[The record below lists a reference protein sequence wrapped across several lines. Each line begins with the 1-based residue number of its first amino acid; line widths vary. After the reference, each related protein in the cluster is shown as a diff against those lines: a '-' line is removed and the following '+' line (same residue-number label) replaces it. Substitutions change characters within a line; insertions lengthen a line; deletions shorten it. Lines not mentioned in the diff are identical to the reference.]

1 MVDLSVII
9 VSWNVRDLLQR
20 CLQALVPSSK
30 FQVSRSPLN
39 NLERGT
45 WNLELFVVDN
55 ASSDGSAA
63 MVRQHFPQVRLI
75 ANDSNLGFT
84 HGNNQGI
91 AASQGRYVLLLNPDT
106 EVVGEA
112 VATLL
117 TFLEAHPDVGVVGPQ
132 LRYPDGSIQPS
143 RRRFPTLATAFV
155 ESTVLQPLFA
165 GSRLLRRYYVADRP
179 DDVAQ
184 DVDWL
189 VGACLLVRREAIAQ
203 AGPLD
208 EGFFMYSE
216 ELDWCRRIKQAGWRI
231 VYLPAAQVIHCEGKS
246 SEQNLADRDIRFHSS
261 KVRYFR
267 KHHGAWPAEL
277 LRLFLLSTF
286 VWQLAVES
294 LKWLV
299 GHKRPL
305 RASRV
310 KAYLQV
316 LHSRLRWANDRTQM
330 HTDGL
335 SNICEDRR

>member
-1 MVDLSVII
+1 
-9 VSWNVRDLLQR
+9 
-20 CLQALVPSSK
+20 
-30 FQVSRSPLN
+30 
-39 NLERGT
+39 
-45 WNLELFVVDN
+45 
-55 ASSDGSAA
+55 

-75 ANDSNLGFT
+75 ANNSNLGFT
-84 HGNNQGI
+84 HANNQGL

-106 EVVGEA
+106 EVVGDA

-117 TFLEAHPDVGVVGPQ
+117 AFLEAHPDVGVVGPQ
-132 LRYPDGSIQPS
+132 LRFPDGSIQPS

-165 GSRLLRRYYVADRP
+165 GSSLLRRYYVADQP
-179 DDVAQ
+179 DDVTQ

-189 VGACLLVRREAIAQ
+189 VGACLLVRREAIEQ

-208 EGFFMYSE
+208 EGFFMYAE
-216 ELDWCRRIKQAGWRI
+216 ELDWCRRLKQAGWRI
-231 VYLPAAQVIHCEGKS
+231 VYLPEAQVIHYEGKS
-246 SEQNLADRDIRFHSS
+246 SEQNLAARDVRFNSS

-267 KHHGAWPAEL
+267 KHHGAWPAEI
-277 LRLFLLSTF
+277 LRLFLLGTF

-310 KAYLQV
+310 KAYLEV
-316 LHSRLRWANDRTQM
+316 LRS
-330 HTDGL
+330 GL
-335 SNICEDRR
+335 VQKGKTL

>member
-1 MVDLSVII
+1 MLDFSVII
-9 VSWNVRDLLQR
+9 VSWNVQDLLQG
-20 CLQALVPSSK
+20 CLQSLVASSTLQVPSSRLLSVEHETWNMK
-30 FQVSRSPLN
+30 P
-39 NLERGT
+39 GT
-45 WNLELFVVDN
+45 WNMEIIVVDN
-55 ASSDGSAA
+55 ASSDGSVD
-63 MVRQHFPQVRLI
+63 MVRQSFPQVWLI
-75 ANDSNLGFT
+75 ANESNLGFT
-84 HGNNQGI
+84 HANNQGL

-106 EVVGEA
+106 AVVGPA

-117 TFLEAHPDVGVVGPQ
+117 AFLEVHPDVGVVGPQ
-132 LRYPDGSIQPS
+132 LRYPDGSVQPS

-165 GSRLLRRYYVADRP
+165 GSSLLRRYYVADQP
-179 DDVAQ
+179 DDVTQ

-216 ELDWCRRIKQAGWRI
+216 ELDWCRRIKQVGWRI
-231 VYLPAAQVIHCEGKS
+231 VYLPTAQVIHYEGKS
-246 SEQNLADRDIRFHSS
+246 SEQNLAARDIRFNSS

-267 KHHGAWPAEL
+267 KHHGVWQAEL
-277 LRLFLLSTF
+277 LRLFLLGTF

-305 RASRV
+305 RAGRV
-310 KAYLQV
+310 RAYLQV
-316 LHSRLRWANDRTQM
+316 LGSGLRGA
-330 HTDGL
+330 
-335 SNICEDRR
+335 I

>member
-30 FQVSRSPLN
+30 FQVPSSALN

-63 MVRQHFPQVRLI
+63 MLRQRFPQVRLI
-75 ANDSNLGFT
+75 ANESNLGFT

-106 EVVGEA
+106 EVVGDA

-117 TFLEAHPDVGVVGPQ
+117 AFLEAHPDVGVVGPQ

-165 GSRLLRRYYVADRP
+165 GSSLLRRYYVADQP
-179 DDVAQ
+179 DDVTQ

-189 VGACLLVRREAIAQ
+189 VGACLLVRREAIDQ

-231 VYLPAAQVIHCEGKS
+231 VYLPAAQVIHYEGKS
-246 SEQNLADRDIRFHSS
+246 SEQNLAARDIRFHSS

-267 KHHGAWPAEL
+267 KHHGPWSAEI
-277 LRLFLLSTF
+277 LRLFLLGTF

-316 LHSRLRWANDRTQM
+316 LHSGLRGEGGTQM
-330 HTDGL
+330 HADEF
-335 SNICEDRR
+335 SNICENRR

>member
-1 MVDLSVII
+1 
-9 VSWNVRDLLQR
+9 
-20 CLQALVPSSK
+20 
-30 FQVSRSPLN
+30 
-39 NLERGT
+39 
-45 WNLELFVVDN
+45 VDN

-75 ANDSNLGFT
+75 ANESNLGFT

-106 EVVGEA
+106 AVIGEA

-117 TFLEAHPDVGVVGPQ
+117 AFLEAHPDVGVVGPQ

-155 ESTVLQPLFA
+155 ESTVLQPLFV
-165 GSRLLRRYYVADRP
+165 GSSLLRRYYVADQP
-179 DDVAQ
+179 DNVTQ

-189 VGACLLVRREAIAQ
+189 VGACLLVRREAIEQ

-231 VYLPAAQVIHCEGKS
+231 VYLPAAQVIHYEGKS
-246 SEQNLADRDIRFHSS
+246 SEQNLAARDLRFHSS

-267 KHHGAWPAEL
+267 KHHGPWPAEL
-277 LRLFLLSTF
+277 LRLFLLGTF

-310 KAYLQV
+310 MSYLEV
-316 LHSRLRWANDRTQM
+316 LRS
-330 HTDGL
+330 GL
-335 SNICEDRR
+335 VQEGKNL

>member
-9 VSWNVRDLLQR
+9 VSWNVRELLAR
-20 CLQALVPSSK
+20 CLASLRAAGIGSW
-30 FQVSRSPLN
+30 
-39 NLERGT
+39 EII
-45 WNLELFVVDN
+45 VVDN

-75 ANDSNLGFT
+75 ANDSNLGFA

-117 TFLEAHPDVGVVGPQ
+117 TFLDAHPDVGVVGPQ

-165 GSRLLRRYYVADRP
+165 GSSLLRRYYVADRP
-179 DDVAQ
+179 DDVTQ

-208 EGFFMYSE
+208 EGFFMYAE

-231 VYLPAAQVIHCEGKS
+231 VYLPAAQVIHYEGKS
-246 SEQNLADRDIRFHSS
+246 SEQNLAARDIRFHSS

-267 KHHGAWPAEL
+267 QHHGARQAEL
-277 LRLFLLSTF
+277 LRLFLLGTF
-286 VWQLAVES
+286 IWQLAVES
-294 LKWLV
+294 VKWLV

-316 LHSRLRWANDRTQM
+316 LHSGLRGANGGTQR
-330 HTDGL
+330 HADDFSKNT
-335 SNICEDRR
+335 CENRR

>member
-1 MVDLSVII
+1 MFDLSVII
-9 VSWNVRDLLQR
+9 VSWNVRDLLRR

-39 NLERGT
+39 NLEPGT
-45 WNLELFVVDN
+45 CNLELFVVDN

-84 HGNNQGI
+84 HGNNQGL

-117 TFLEAHPDVGVVGPQ
+117 TFLDAHPDVGVVGPQ

-165 GSRLLRRYYVADRP
+165 GSSLLRRYYVADRP
-179 DDVAQ
+179 DDVTQ

-208 EGFFMYSE
+208 EGFFMYAE

-231 VYLPAAQVIHCEGKS
+231 VYLPAAQVIHYEGKS
-246 SEQNLADRDIRFHSS
+246 SEQNLAARDIRFHSS

-267 KHHGAWPAEL
+267 QHHGVWQAEL
-277 LRLFLLSTF
+277 LRLFLLGTF

-310 KAYLQV
+310 KAYLEV
-316 LHSRLRWANDRTQM
+316 LRS
-330 HTDGL
+330 GL
-335 SNICEDRR
+335 VQEGKNL

>member
-9 VSWNVRDLLQR
+9 VSWNVRELLQR

-30 FQVSRSPLN
+30 FQVPCSPLN

-45 WNLELFVVDN
+45 WNLELIVVDN

-75 ANDSNLGFT
+75 ANNSNLGFT
-84 HGNNQGI
+84 HANNQGL

-106 EVVGEA
+106 EVVGDA

-117 TFLEAHPDVGVVGPQ
+117 AFLEAHPDVGVVGPQ
-132 LRYPDGSIQPS
+132 LRFPDGSIQPS

-165 GSRLLRRYYVADRP
+165 GSSLLRRYYVADQP
-179 DDVAQ
+179 DDVTQ

-189 VGACLLVRREAIAQ
+189 VGACLLVRREAIEQ

-216 ELDWCRRIKQAGWRI
+216 ELDWCRRLKQAGWRI
-231 VYLPAAQVIHCEGKS
+231 VYLPAAQVIHYEGKS
-246 SEQNLADRDIRFHSS
+246 SEQNLAARDIRFHSS

-267 KHHGAWPAEL
+267 KHHGAWSAEL
-277 LRLFLLSTF
+277 LRLFLLGTF

-316 LHSRLRWANDRTQM
+316 LRSGLRGEGGTQR
-330 HTDGL
+330 HADEF

>member
-1 MVDLSVII
+1 MLDLSVII
-9 VSWNVRDLLQR
+9 VSWNVRELLTR
-20 CLQALVPSSK
+20 CLASLRAAGIGSW
-30 FQVSRSPLN
+30 
-39 NLERGT
+39 EII
-45 WNLELFVVDN
+45 VVDN

-84 HGNNQGI
+84 HGNNQGL

-117 TFLEAHPDVGVVGPQ
+117 TFLDAHPDVGVVGPQ

-179 DDVAQ
+179 DDVTQ

-208 EGFFMYSE
+208 EGFFMYAE

-231 VYLPAAQVIHCEGKS
+231 VYLPAAQVIHYEGKS
-246 SEQNLADRDIRFHSS
+246 SEQNLAARDIRFHSS

-267 KHHGAWPAEL
+267 QHHGAWQAEL
-277 LRLFLLSTF
+277 LRLFLLGTF
-286 VWQLAVES
+286 VWQLAVEF

-310 KAYLQV
+310 KAYLEV
-316 LHSRLRWANDRTQM
+316 LRS
-330 HTDGL
+330 GL
-335 SNICEDRR
+335 VQKGQTYDDNIHGHHYR

>member
-9 VSWNVRDLLQR
+9 VSWNVRELLAR
-20 CLQALVPSSK
+20 CLASLRAAGIGSW
-30 FQVSRSPLN
+30 
-39 NLERGT
+39 EII
-45 WNLELFVVDN
+45 VVDN

-75 ANDSNLGFT
+75 ANDSNLGFA

-91 AASQGRYVLLLNPDT
+91 AASQGCYVLLLNPDT

-117 TFLEAHPDVGVVGPQ
+117 TFLDAHPDVGVMGPQ

-165 GSRLLRRYYVADRP
+165 GSSLLRRYYVADRP
-179 DDVAQ
+179 DDVTQ

-189 VGACLLVRREAIAQ
+189 VGACLLVRREAIVQ

-216 ELDWCRRIKQAGWRI
+216 ELDWCRRLKQAGWRI
-231 VYLPAAQVIHCEGKS
+231 VYLPAAQVIHYEGKS
-246 SEQNLADRDIRFHSS
+246 SEPNLAVRDIRFHSS

-267 KHHGAWPAEL
+267 QHHGAWSAEL
-277 LRLFLLSTF
+277 LRLFLLGTF

-310 KAYLQV
+310 KAYLEV
-316 LHSRLRWANDRTQM
+316 LHSGLRGATGGPQM
-330 HTDGL
+330 HADDF
-335 SNICEDRR
+335 SKNICENLR

>member
-1 MVDLSVII
+1 MEII
-9 VSWNVRDLLQR
+9 
-20 CLQALVPSSK
+20 
-30 FQVSRSPLN
+30 
-39 NLERGT
+39 
-45 WNLELFVVDN
+45 VVDN

-75 ANDSNLGFT
+75 ANDSNLGFA

-106 EVVGEA
+106 EVVGPAAPRTGGTVKTGPAGGSVNRPEA

-117 TFLEAHPDVGVVGPQ
+117 TFLDAHPDVGVVGPQ

-165 GSRLLRRYYVADRP
+165 GSSLLRRYYVADRP
-179 DDVAQ
+179 DDVTQ

-208 EGFFMYSE
+208 EGFFMYAE

-231 VYLPAAQVIHCEGKS
+231 VYLPAAQVIHYEGKS
-246 SEQNLADRDIRFHSS
+246 SEQNLAARDIRFHSS

-267 KHHGAWPAEL
+267 QHHGARQAEL
-277 LRLFLLSTF
+277 LRLFLLGTF
-286 VWQLAVES
+286 IWQLAVES
-294 LKWLV
+294 VKWLV

-316 LHSRLRWANDRTQM
+316 LHSGLRGANGGTQR
-330 HTDGL
+330 HADDFSKNT
-335 SNICEDRR
+335 CENRR

>member
-30 FQVSRSPLN
+30 FQASCSPLN

-63 MVRQHFPQVRLI
+63 MVRQHFPQVQLI
-75 ANDSNLGFT
+75 ANESNLGFT
-84 HGNNQGI
+84 HANNQGI

-106 EVVGEA
+106 AVVDDA
-112 VATLL
+112 VAMLL
-117 TFLEAHPDVGVVGPQ
+117 AFLEAHPDVGVVGPQ

-165 GSRLLRRYYVADRP
+165 GSSLLRRYYLADQP
-179 DDVAQ
+179 DDVTQ

-216 ELDWCRRIKQAGWRI
+216 ELDWCRRLKQAGWRI
-231 VYLPAAQVIHCEGKS
+231 VYLPTAQVIHYEGKS
-246 SEQNLADRDIRFHSS
+246 SEQNLAARDIRFHSS

-267 KHHGAWPAEL
+267 KHHGVWPAQL
-277 LRLFLLSTF
+277 LRLFLLGTF

-294 LKWLV
+294 FKWLV

-310 KAYLQV
+310 KAYLE
-316 LHSRLRWANDRTQM
+316 LLRS
-330 HTDGL
+330 GL
-335 SNICEDRR
+335 VQKGKNL